1 MNAEQLKEKFK
12 EVGISQKEFADIT
25 GVHTNTVSQWVR
37 AINEIP
43 SWVLPFLIMIQK
55 DKDKDMLLS
64 KIDTTIKTLN
74 ELKEKLQK

>member
-1 MNAEQLKEKFK
+1 M
-12 EVGISQKEFADIT
+12 
-25 GVHTNTVSQWVR
+25 HTNTVSQWVR

-43 SWVLPFLIMIQK
+43 SWVLPFLEMIQK
-55 DKDKDMLLS
+55 DRDKEILIS

>member
-1 MNAEQLKEKFK
+1 MNAEQLKDKFK

-43 SWVLPFLIMIQK
+43 SWVLPFLEMLQK
-55 DKDKDMLLS
+55 DRDKEMLIS
-64 KIDTTIKTLN
+64 KIDTTIQTLN